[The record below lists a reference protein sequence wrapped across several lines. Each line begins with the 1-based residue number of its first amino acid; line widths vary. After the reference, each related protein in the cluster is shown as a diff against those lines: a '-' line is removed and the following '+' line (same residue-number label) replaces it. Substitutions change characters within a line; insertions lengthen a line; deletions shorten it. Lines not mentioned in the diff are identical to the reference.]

1 MFENPEQ
8 TTPSSGPIHEMAG
21 ASKELAAESSPD
33 AELKKAKIARA
44 ESIFSVIYTVM
55 KKVTVVGAI
64 YLVGYM
70 GWSVAWLIT
79 PIILA
84 VTREQWKKDSE
95 QKINIGKAIAT
106 SNEKDV
112 ILARIDDL
120 PAWVSLSLG
129 SWTEGFFVC
138 VTKILY
144 LFILK

>member
-1 MFENPEQ
+1 MIGNPDQ
-8 TTPSSGPIHEMAG
+8 STPSSEPINEMAG
-21 ASKELAAESSPD
+21 ASKELGAGSTPE

-84 VTREQWKKDSE
+84 VTRDQWQKNSE
-95 QKINIGKAIAT
+95 LKRNIAKAIAT

-120 PAWVSLSLG
+120 PAWVS
-129 SWTEGFFVC
+129 WRA
-138 VTKILY
+138 I
-144 LFILK
+144 LFIFRKNLNF